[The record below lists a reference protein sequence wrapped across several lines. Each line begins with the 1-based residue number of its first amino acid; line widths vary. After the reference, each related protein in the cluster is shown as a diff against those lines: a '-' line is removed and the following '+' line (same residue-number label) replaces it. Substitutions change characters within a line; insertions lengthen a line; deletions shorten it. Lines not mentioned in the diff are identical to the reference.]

1 MYTAHVRVTLRP
13 SILDPQG
20 KAIRQAVRDL
30 GMPQIQNV
38 RTGSFFEVQ
47 VEAPSSEAAEAI
59 VRQAC
64 EKLLANPVT
73 EDFSILALVP
83 SDASPVAG

>member
-13 SILDPQG
+13 SILDPEG

-30 GMPQIQNV
+30 GMPEIADV
-38 RTGSFFEVQ
+38 RTGSFFEVT
-47 VEAPSSEAAEAI
+47 VEAATEAEAEAV

-64 EKLLANPVT
+64 QKLLANPVT
-73 EDFSILALVP
+73 EDFEILALVADEP
-83 SDASPVAG
+83 AVA